1 MTAQRLTN
9 FTMTLH
15 IGNNGKNLSKIYQI
29 TANSIKFF
37 NMTEN
42 NGKKKLNWYYTND
55 VTRCTGKHLV

>member
-42 NGKKKLNWYYTND
+42 NGKKKTE
-55 VTRCTGKHLV
+55 LVLYK